1 MGNTFVFRN
10 HSSNFVEQLKIDLK
24 SQVVVLGIYINPNE
38 FPTSGLIVVSEKAVL
53 SYNPIYGN
61 LNTSYTF
68 SRNVLFTD
76 YNRKSKDGSILV
88 CVTDD
93 MKCFFISK
101 NNIIN
106 FSIITSLNMFFK
118 IFVWWNSM
126 ANDIDEV

>member
-76 YNRKSKDGSILV
+76 YNRKSKDEQPRQVG
-88 CVTDD
+88 
-93 MKCFFISK
+93 
-101 NNIIN
+101 
-106 FSIITSLNMFFK
+106 
-118 IFVWWNSM
+118 
-126 ANDIDEV
+126 